1 MSTARVLVLASCWIV
16 ATSAIVACSNDS
28 EPSRAGGTGG
38 ASGSGGAGDASG
50 GSGNLTGSSGSGAV
64 GGSGGGAAGGSGGGS
79 GSGASGGAADAAT
92 LWRPFSDDSPWN
104 TPIPASPA
112 LDPANAALIAD
123 FETSSQF
130 GEHLDVNIDGFS
142 IPLFEADASTPKV
155 QMTCRIG
162 GHGFTGNNGMDAT
175 ALIPMPAGAAPDPQ
189 SDHHLLIIDR
199 AAAMEY
205 GMWDAANNGGT
216 WTCGLGALLDLA
228 GSGVR
233 PLAQTADPWWEAH
246 GPRACGFGLIN
257 GLIRREEIEAGR
269 IEHALVV
276 AYPHI
281 RAGFYVPP
289 ASTAQAANGAG
300 AQSDRGI
307 PCGARIQFDPTI
319 DVETLPVSQAGK
331 TVLRALQV
339 YGAYVGDY
347 SGAIS
352 LYADNSPTA
361 RAYWTS
367 IGFGSYEL
375 DGIDLALFR
384 VLAIG
389 TMYDNGNG

>member
-1 MSTARVLVLASCWIV
+1 
-16 ATSAIVACSNDS
+16 
-28 EPSRAGGTGG
+28 
-38 ASGSGGAGDASG
+38 
-50 GSGNLTGSSGSGAV
+50 
-64 GGSGGGAAGGSGGGS
+64 
-79 GSGASGGAADAAT
+79 
-92 LWRPFSDDSPWN
+92 
-104 TPIPASPA
+104 
-112 LDPANAALIAD
+112 
-123 FETSSQF
+123 
-130 GEHLDVNIDGFS
+130 VNIEGFS

-155 QMTCRIG
+155 QVTCSLG
-162 GHGFTGNNGMDAT
+162 GHGFTGDNGMNAT
-175 ALIPMPAGAAPDPQ
+175 ALIPMPSDAAPDPQ
-189 SDHHLLIIDR
+189 SDHHLLIVDR
-199 AAAMEY
+199 AAGLEY
-205 GMWDAANNGGT
+205 GMWDAANNSGT

-233 PLAQTADPWWEAH
+233 PLAQDANPWWEAH

-307 PCGARIQFDPTI
+307 PCGGRIQFDPTI
-319 DVETLPVSQAGK
+319 DVETLSVSAAGK
-331 TVLRALQV
+331 TILRALQV

-352 LYADNSPTA
+352 LYADNSPAA